1 MRARRLGLIA
11 SGVAFARS
19 ERGQRMIA
27 EARRKYD
34 TPENRAKLNQAL
46 RNLRQ
51 NRSAGGG
58 GRAGR
63 P

>member
-1 MRARRLGLIA
+1 MRRLGLIA

-46 RNLRQ
+46 SNLRA
-51 NRSAGGG
+51 NRSGGSG
-58 GRAGR
+58 SRR
-63 P
+63 TR